1 MHILKS
7 CLCAALVATAGAH
20 ATAAGP
26 GIVGGEVHGASRQTG
41 LGNQNEPLL
50 RLTLDVEGETA
61 WSYIEIRMGGTA
73 TPDDIDRLRVYAT
86 PDDHFD
92 SRFAAAYEPLGDCAM
107 TPGRVS
113 IPLSGTAKAGKN
125 HLWLAADISQNAT
138 EGRLVEAEVAR
149 VSTADGTFSPSRDAE
164 PPKCEI
170 VLTRRLVFAPGDYA
184 SRNYRIPAIVTAA
197 DGTLVV
203 ATDKRKANQGDLPED
218 IDVVVNR
225 SSDGGQTWSP
235 PITVAKGQGR
245 FKGYGDAALVRTGEE
260 GGLLCIFVGG
270 NGLWNS
276 TAADPQRTYV
286 CKSLDNGKTWGA
298 PTDITDQ
305 LYGAGCVDPIR
316 RNWAA
321 SFCSSGAALLGRD
334 GTIWVVAV
342 VRETERRSVKDLANY
357 VYYSEDNGKTW
368 RVSAC
373 VMKEDANEA
382 KIVETDDGGL
392 LVSIR
397 NQQRGARYYSV
408 SHDRGKTWTPVGQW
422 QEMQEPGCNG
432 DIIRYTSA
440 KDGDDKS
447 RLLHSV
453 PNANRRRNVSVFVS
467 YDEGKTWPVKK
478 TIQSG
483 GSAYSSLCRL
493 EDGTIGIYIEENEA
507 DDYSLYFTRFSL
519 EWLTDGKDSPTSAM

>member
-1 MHILKS
+1 MHILKL
-7 CLCAALVATAGAH
+7 CLCAILLTLPMAH
-20 ATAAGP
+20 ASAAAG
-26 GIVGGEVHGASRQTG
+26 GGEFRGVSRLTG
-41 LGNQNEPLL
+41 RGNQNEPLL
-50 RLTLDVEGETA
+50 HLTIDMTSATEWAG
-61 WSYIEIRMGGTA
+61 IELRMVGTA
-73 TPDDIDRLRVYAT
+73 TSADVDRLRVYST
-86 PDDHFD
+86 PDGHFD
-92 SRFAAAYEPLGDCAM
+92 PRFATAYEPLGDCAM
-107 TPGRVS
+107 APGGIS
-113 IPLSGTAKAGKN
+113 IPLSGAAKAGEN
-125 HLWLAADISQNAT
+125 HLWVVADISQNAT
-138 EGRLVEAEVAR
+138 EGRTIETEVLRA
-149 VSTADGTFSPSRDAE
+149 STANGAFSPTKASE
-164 PPKCEI
+164 TPKCEI
-170 VLTRRLVFAPGDYA
+170 LLTRRLIFAPGDYA

-225 SSDGGQTWSP
+225 SSDGGMTWSP

-245 FKGYGDAALVRTGEE
+245 FKGYGDAALVRTNEE

-276 TAADPQRTYV
+276 TSAEPQRTYV
-286 CKSLDNGKTWGA
+286 SKSLDNGKTWGA

-305 LYGAGCVDPIR
+305 LYGAGCADPTR
-316 RNWAA
+316 RNWTA
-321 SFCSSGAALLGRD
+321 SFCSSGAALLSRD

-342 VRETERRSVKDLANY
+342 VRETERKSVKDLANY

-368 RVSAC
+368 NVSAC
-373 VMKEDANEA
+373 VMQEDANEA

-408 SHDRGKTWTPVGQW
+408 SHDRGKTWTPVGKW

-440 KDGDDKS
+440 KDGDRRS

-478 TIQSG
+478 TVQSG
-483 GSAYSSLCRL
+483 GSAYSSLCAL
-493 EDGTIGIYIEENEA
+493 ADGTIGIYIEENEA
-507 DDYSLYFTRFSL
+507 DDYSLWFSRFSL
-519 EWLTDGKDSPTSAM
+519 EWLTDGKDSLHW